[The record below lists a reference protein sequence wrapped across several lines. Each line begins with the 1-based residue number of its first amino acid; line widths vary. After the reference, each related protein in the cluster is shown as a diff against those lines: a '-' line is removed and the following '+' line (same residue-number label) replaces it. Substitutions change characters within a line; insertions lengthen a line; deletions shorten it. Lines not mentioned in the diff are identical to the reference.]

1 MARRGTYRHSVK
13 VIDPNKDR
21 ATSGQLID
29 GDPKEIDEEVP
40 ASVTAV
46 SGGESVQGRTMNAL
60 ATSLIKMHF
69 REDITTAFSIE
80 HEGRS
85 LQIVRVYDPA
95 GKRREL
101 FIECKE
107 KV

>member
-1 MARRGTYRHSVK
+1 MARRGTYRHRVK
-13 VIDPNKDR
+13 IIDPNKQL

-29 GDPKEIDEEVP
+29 NPATTDDDVP

-60 ATSLIKMHF
+60 ATNLIKIHF

-85 LQIVRVYDPA
+85 LQIVRVYDPV

-101 FIECKE
+101 FVECKE